1 MAAGYG
7 RDCLSEPRAAF
18 DAAGRHRL
26 AQAAEDLD
34 TGDCSVS
41 DYRDSPL
48 SMRLLWMI
56 SVSFHGILQP

>member
-1 MAAGYG
+1 MAASDG
-7 RDCLSEPRAAF
+7 RDCLPESCAAF

-26 AQAAEDLD
+26 AQTAEDLD

-56 SVSFHGILQP
+56 SSSFHGILQP